1 MPSSLF
7 PSSPSSPSG
16 MGSLAGVVSAL
27 RHNDPQTLMESMA
40 RSNPQFAQFVNDNR
54 GKSPEQIAGEH
65 GIDLDSIRKMV
76 G

>member
-27 RHNDPQTLMESMA
+27 RHNDPQT
-40 RSNPQFAQFVNDNR
+40 FAYNA
-54 GKSPEQIAGEH
+54 GPSPFCG
-65 GIDLDSIRKMV
+65 GCGCSI
-76 G
+76 

>member
-16 MGSLAGVVSAL
+16 IGGLASVVSAL
-27 RHNDPQTLMESMA
+27 RYNDPQTLMESMA
-40 RSNPQFAQFVNDNR
+40 RSNPQFAQFVSDNR
-54 GKSPEQIAGEH
+54 GKSPEQIAREH
-65 GIDLDSIRKMV
+65 GIDLDSIKKMV

>member
-16 MGSLAGVVSAL
+16 MGGLASAVSAL

-40 RSNPQFAQFVNDNR
+40 RSNPQFAQFVSDNR
-54 GKSPEQIAGEH
+54 GKSPEQIAREH
-65 GIDLDSIRKMV
+65 GIDIDSIRKMV

>member
-16 MGSLAGVVSAL
+16 MGGIASVVSAL
-27 RHNDPQTLMESMA
+27 RRNDPQTLMESMA

-54 GKSPEQIAGEH
+54 GKSPEQIAREH

>member
-16 MGSLAGVVSAL
+16 MGNLAGVVSAL
-27 RHNDPQTLMESMA
+27 RHNDPQSLMESMA
-40 RSNPQFAQFVNDNR
+40 RSNPQFAQFVSDNR
-54 GKSPEQIAGEH
+54 GKSPEQIARER
-65 GIDLDSIRKMV
+65 GIDLDSIRKMI